1 MSPDAPHVDR
11 AKGCL
16 LGQLCGDAL
25 GAIVEFGT
33 PENIHLAHPGGLREM
48 IASPVFNTLPGQ
60 PTDDSEMALALARSL
75 IARGTFDAEAVRA
88 AYLEWM
94 DSGPFDVGKT
104 VAGSLY
110 GFPNPD
116 SQANG
121 AMMRISPLG
130 IFGARHSLD
139 DVARWARED
148 AAMTHVHPV
157 CQEANALFATAIAD
171 AIQTGAPAEDIYAR
185 VVERAHA
192 MNVDENLLRVVA
204 DAQHAPPGDYLHK
217 QGWVMIALQ
226 NALWQLLDARSLE
239 EAVVETV
246 MRGGDTDT
254 NAAIC
259 GALLG
264 AVHGHGAIPP
274 AWEKTVLNCR
284 PQAGIDGVR
293 RPRPRAYWPID
304 ALELAEQLVGK

>member
-1 MSPDAPHVDR
+1 
-11 AKGCL
+11 
-16 LGQLCGDAL
+16 
-25 GAIVEFGT
+25 
-33 PENIHLAHPGGLREM
+33 
-48 IASPVFNTLPGQ
+48 
-60 PTDDSEMALALARSL
+60 
-75 IARGTFDAEAVRA
+75 
-88 AYLEWM
+88 
-94 DSGPFDVGKT
+94 
-104 VAGSLY
+104 
-110 GFPNPD
+110 
-116 SQANG
+116 
-121 AMMRISPLG
+121 MMRISPLG